1 MMEIMKRKDLYRYTE
16 SGLDNVYL
24 ANGFEF
30 ADDGKTVIIRDI
42 DGLQTAIGRAL
53 AKQQRRLTGE
63 EFRFLR
69 SELLFSQASLA
80 KVLGVKELT
89 IGRWERGESEIP
101 VSTEA
106 TVRTMF
112 LESLGERKRMK
123 ELLEEI
129 ADLDDEIDRHSLK
142 MRENKGHWAALGPES
157 KAA

>member
-1 MMEIMKRKDLYRYTE
+1 MEKMKRKDLYRYTE

-30 ADDGKTVIIRDI
+30 GNDGTVIIRDI

-53 AKQQRRLTGE
+53 ATQQRRLTGE

-69 SELLFSQASLA
+69 TELLFSQASLA

-129 ADLDDEIDRHSLK
+129 ADLDDEIDRQSLK
-142 MRENKGHWAALGPES
+142 MRESKGHWAALKPES
-157 KAA
+157 RAA